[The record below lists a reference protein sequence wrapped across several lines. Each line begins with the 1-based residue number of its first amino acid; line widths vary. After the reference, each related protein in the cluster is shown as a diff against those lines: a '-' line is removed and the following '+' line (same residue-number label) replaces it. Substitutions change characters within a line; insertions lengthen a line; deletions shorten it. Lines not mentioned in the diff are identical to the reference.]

1 MGVLRLNAGMQLS
14 LDELKD
20 YIRKSSFLPN
30 AKSHRQATEI
40 IWNALILFRDNKKRK
55 YKDHTGNLISKPLP
69 THNAPIGRHDQSEI
83 RTVLI
88 SAICRAWIVGTNQKP
103 TLNRKRDPDSAFMAF
118 ASYILAREG
127 IGHIHP
133 HLEEYWS
140 RRKVELLKNNLEP
153 EKWRLS
159 GGSESD
165 S

>member
-1 MGVLRLNAGMQLS
+1 MLGLNSGMPITLI
-14 LDELKD
+14 DLKEH
-20 YIRKSSFLPN
+20 IRKSSFLPN
-30 AKSHRQATEI
+30 AISHRQATEI

-69 THNAPIGRHDQSEI
+69 SHNAPIGRHDQTEI

-127 IGHIHP
+127 IGHIHQR
-133 HLEEYWS
+133 LEEYWS
-140 RRKVELLKNNLEP
+140 IRKREWLENSTES

-159 GGSESD
+159 GGSEPIL
-165 S
+165 

>member
-1 MGVLRLNAGMQLS
+1 MLVLNIGMPIT
-14 LDELKD
+14 LDDLKD
-20 YIRKSSFLPN
+20 HIRKSSFKPN
-30 AKSHRQATEI
+30 AKCHRQATEI

-55 YKDHTGNLISKPLP
+55 WKNHTGNLISKPLP
-69 THNAPIGRHDQSEI
+69 SHNVPIGRYDQTEI

-88 SAICRAWIVGTNQKP
+88 SAICRAWIVGTSHKP

-118 ASYILAREG
+118 ASYILACEG

-140 RRKVELLKNNLEP
+140 RRKAELLKNSLEA

-159 GGSESD
+159 GGSWSD
-165 S
+165 